1 MEAQAPELWSWQN
14 NGHLH
19 AREYVEDVHSSLVPE
34 RVRTGGVV
42 SPIDSRIPPSS
53 AHKRAL
59 IAERNRTSEMGIRAD
74 AQVIAW

>member
-53 AHKRAL
+53 AHKRTL
-59 IAERNRTSEMGIRAD
+59 IAERHRTSEMGIRAD
-74 AQVIAW
+74 AQVIVW